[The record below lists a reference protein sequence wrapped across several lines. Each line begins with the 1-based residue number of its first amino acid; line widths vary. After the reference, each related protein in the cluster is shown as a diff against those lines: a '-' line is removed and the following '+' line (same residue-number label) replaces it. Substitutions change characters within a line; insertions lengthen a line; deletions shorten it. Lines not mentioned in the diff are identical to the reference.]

1 MFVSRHSTVA
11 LALCALLISPNVLS
25 AEIWHSSTTKMVYP
39 QADGTFVLIFDT
51 DAPAC
56 TGPGPGKYHYV
67 SPTQYGMTEEG
78 AKKLYAAALA
88 ALAADKTVQI
98 AFDNSTSFCYVNRL
112 TIAR

>member
-1 MFVSRHSTVA
+1 MIGSRHSIVA
-11 LALCALLISPNVLS
+11 PALCAFLVSPNALS
-25 AEIWHSSTTKMVYP
+25 AEVWHSSTIKMVYP

-51 DAPAC
+51 DAPGC
-56 TGPGPGKYHYV
+56 TGAGPGKYHYV

-88 ALAADKTVQI
+88 ALAADKMVQI
-98 AFDNSTSFCYVNRL
+98 AFDNSTSACYVNRL